1 MSSYR
6 FVLPAFL
13 IVCAVSALADEGSR
27 TVNVTGI
34 AGVTARPDRARI
46 NMAIQ
51 ARDIDMGAARQQVIA
66 VTQKFLD
73 LCDQLG
79 LDRDHVRTTGL
90 TIRPEYRWDRQGL
103 EQELIG
109 FLVQR
114 QLDLELEDLE
124 LLGEVLEGAVDVGV
138 NQVSP
143 PQLDTSRRRELYRE
157 ALAAAA
163 EDARANAQALV
174 TSQGAQL
181 GAVRQLNAQDLGI
194 PRPEP
199 FVARAMAAEAAAG
212 ATYETGEIR
221 IEARVNAS
229 FDLLVE

>member
-6 FVLPAFL
+6 FVLPALL
-13 IVCAVSALADEGSR
+13 IICTVSALADEGSR
-27 TVNVTGI
+27 TVSVTGI
-34 AGVTARPDRARI
+34 AAVTARPDRARI
-46 NMAIQ
+46 NMGIQ
-51 ARDIDMGAARQQVIA
+51 ARDIDMGAARQQVIE
-66 VTQKFLD
+66 VTQRFLG

-79 LDRDHVRTTGL
+79 LSRDDVRTTGL

-103 EQELIG
+103 EQELTG
-109 FLVQR
+109 YLVQR
-114 QLDLELEDLE
+114 QLDLQLEDLE

-163 EDARANAQALV
+163 EDARSNAQALAK
-174 TSQGAQL
+174 SLGARL
-181 GAVRQLNAQDLGI
+181 GAVRQLNAQDVAI

-199 FVARAMAAEAAAG
+199 FGARAMVAEADVG

-229 FDLLVE
+229 FDLLGN

>member
-13 IVCAVSALADEGSR
+13 IICAVSAVADEGLR
-27 TVNVTGI
+27 TVSVTGI
-34 AGVTARPDRARI
+34 AGVTVRPDRARI

-51 ARDIDMGAARQQVIA
+51 ARNIDMGAARQRVVD
-66 VTQKFLD
+66 VTRKFLT

-79 LDRDHVRTTGL
+79 LNRDHVRTTGL

-103 EQELIG
+103 EQELTG
-109 FLVQR
+109 YLVQR
-114 QLDLELEDLE
+114 QLDLELQDLD
-124 LLGEVLEGAVDVGV
+124 LLGDVLEGAVDAGV

-143 PQLDTSRRRELYRE
+143 PRLDTSQRRELYRE

-163 EDARANAQALV
+163 EDARSNARALA
-174 TSQGAQL
+174 TSLGTEL
-181 GAVRQLNAQDLGI
+181 GAVRQLNAQDMAI
-194 PRPEP
+194 PRPEV
-199 FVARAMAAEAAAG
+199 FGARAMVAEAGVG

-229 FDLLVE
+229 FDLLVN